1 MVFQKGHKGYKKGSK
16 KVVEQESTTVVDA
29 EVITIKSE
37 PVFTVDLEKEKEM
50 RQKKFMDE
58 HPNFNNKRKHIS
70 LPDVVVTPVN
80 AAEVLVGAIN
90 NVIGLYNKISESIDD
105 VDIKKMPLK
114 DKINALQKLSYI
126 HTATKKFQPKMQ
138 FIKID
143 TTKASATDL
152 ESALLDFNKMDNNT
166 DEL

>member
-1 MVFQKGHKGYKKGSK
+1 MSYNNKMVFQKGHSGFKKK
-16 KVVEQESTTVVDA
+16 
-29 EVITIKSE
+29 IKT
-37 PVFTVDLEKEKEM
+37 PLELEEAKELRK
-50 RQKKFMDE
+50 KKFIEE
-58 HPNFNNKRKHIS
+58 HPNFDATRKQVA
-70 LPDVVVTPVN
+70 LPSVVVTPTN

-90 NVIGLYNKISESIDD
+90 NVIDLYNKISSSIDD
-105 VDIKKMPLK
+105 ADIKKMALK
-114 DKINALQKLSYI
+114 DRINALQKLSYI

-152 ESALLDFNKMDNNT
+152 EAALLDFNKVDNEN

>member
-1 MVFQKGHKGYKKGSK
+1 MKLGISLKTYLSYNSKMVFQKGHKGFRPKKT
-16 KVVEQESTTVVDA
+16 EE
-29 EVITIKSE
+29 
-37 PVFTVDLEKEKEM
+37 EKELDKEA
-50 RQKKFMDE
+50 RRKKFLEE
-58 HPNFNNKRKHIS
+58 HPNFDATRKQVA

-90 NVIGLYNKISESIDD
+90 NVITLYNKISDSIDD
-105 VDIKKMPLK
+105 RDIQKMPLK

-143 TTKASATDL
+143 TTKASANDL
-152 ESALLDFNKMDNNT
+152 EAALLNFNKV
-166 DEL
+166 DESEN